1 MGGAKEICV
10 IYVFNN
16 HTQIICTKLYW
27 VNPARKALECV
38 QFYLYTDQAPL
49 VTPSTCLPVIELANR
64 LVLPRLITLL
74 EHSVITAMR
83 EVIEDGG
90 EVFQAALDLVDA
102 SQVHNAA
109 QLSDWCMSYLAQNY
123 TTITTRCHS
132 IITGCQHQ
140 YFHCSFP
147 DTFKRLSP
155 DTQAF
160 IKIQQWPP
168 SW

>member
-1 MGGAKEICV
+1 M
-10 IYVFNN
+10 
-16 HTQIICTKLYW
+16 
-27 VNPARKALECV
+27 ECV

-132 IITGCQHQ
+132 IIQSVNTNIFIAASLTLSTDSVLTHR
-140 YFHCSFP
+140 HSFRYSSGLLVGRICIIYNILQLQLGE
-147 DTFKRLSP
+147 KV
-155 DTQAF
+155 
-160 IKIQQWPP
+160 
-168 SW
+168 